1 MVPLGQVAPS
11 ARAAKL
17 RSSLTRRTDVVAE
30 ALMPAATRAAASD
43 NSSRAES
50 VVSLAAIGRT
60 LSLGGEGGNGSTHIH
75 THENAV

>member
-30 ALMPAATRAAASD
+30 ALMPATTRAAASD

-75 THENAV
+75 THKNAV